1 MFLTLQQESSGYPF
15 WVYSDADQDR
25 YIEGYRRAEEIA
37 LDKASICKNVGQRL
51 AKIKVNT
58 MWRKGLKPEQDPDNA
73 WASVKNLYE
82 LLTNS
87 VTKVTN
93 LKFPNDS
100 AIGILQIFQG

>member
-1 MFLTLQQESSGYPF
+1 L
-15 WVYSDADQDR
+15 
-25 YIEGYRRAEEIA
+25 
-37 LDKASICKNVGQRL
+37 KNVGQRL

-87 VTKVTN
+87 VTNV
-93 LKFPNDS
+93 
-100 AIGILQIFQG
+100 